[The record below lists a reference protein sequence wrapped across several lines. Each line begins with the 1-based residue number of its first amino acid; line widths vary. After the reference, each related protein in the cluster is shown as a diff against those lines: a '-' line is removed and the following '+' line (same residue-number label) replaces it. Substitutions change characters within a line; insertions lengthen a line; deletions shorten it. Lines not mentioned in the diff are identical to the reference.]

1 MAIVITD
8 QGGASALSGLTISRT
23 LPNNIPAGASIC
35 VAGISGQA
43 SASLGDDVGNTYQL
57 LNSGS
62 GAYLWVCHNCI
73 AINAG
78 QKITWTRTSSAS
90 ALALAVGSVTGG
102 PFITDANP
110 ALVGGTGAS
119 PSVSSGPLTSTNEAV
134 FGCVYTGTTGTSDT
148 FNQPS
153 GGGWAIPFDSIVAA
167 NNSVSVRG
175 GSIVVSSANSV
186 TYNPT
191 ITSRTFTIM
200 LVSFKPA
207 AVAYQ
212 RVYNLN
218 SPESVSE
225 RGNANKIFNSVS
237 GQHVFGAN
245 FVTKTVTGKLSI
257 EESQQLKAGK
267 SINKVIII

>member
-1 MAIVITD
+1 MAIVIAD

-35 VAGISGQA
+35 AAGISGQA
-43 SASLGDDVGNTYQL
+43 SVSLGDDVGNTYQL

-78 QKITWTRTSSAS
+78 QKITWTRASSAS
-90 ALALAVGSVTGG
+90 ALALAIGSVTGG
-102 PFITDANP
+102 PFLTDANP
-110 ALVGGTGAS
+110 ALVGGTS
-119 PSVSSGPLTSTNEAV
+119 TTPSVSSGPLTSSNEAL

-153 GGGWAIPFDSIVAA
+153 GWAIPFDSIVAA

-175 GSIVVSSANSV
+175 GSIVVSSTNSV

-191 ITSRTFTIM
+191 ITSRTFTVM

-212 RVYNLN
+212 REYDFTSPEIISKRLGLN
-218 SPESVSE
+218 KTIGSTSPEFVSLSKAAQLGRVLPMQSTESVS
-225 RGNANKIFNSVS
+225 VP
-237 GQHVFGAN
+237 
-245 FVTKTVTGKLSI
+245 KT
-257 EESQQLKAGK
+257 
-267 SINKVIII
+267 INKVIIL